1 MKSIKRLFV
10 FALLSVGLNA
20 CFENPKY
27 PVVPQ
32 IEILN
37 DELYFGKSTS
47 EGSDSIVVALR
58 FKDGDG
64 DIGID
69 DSFKDPTF
77 SLEKFYFLYDANE
90 PNILRYTTFEK
101 SNVNYQFKKNNPQ
114 FDLPE
119 FTPPFSCSNWQV
131 KRNVSNQPLDT
142 IYTEFNSDFN
152 NVIIEYLI
160 KQTDGTFKKYDI
172 DEVFLYPDCGDRTL
186 GGGRIPNLS
195 KNVGNPTPL
204 DGKIVWSIK
213 SFGFDAIFSIKVL
226 KLRIYIKDRAL
237 HKSNIVESKEFTL
250 QSIRK

>member
-1 MKSIKRLFV
+1 MKLIKSLFV

-37 DELYFGKSTS
+37 NELYFGKSTS
-47 EGSDSIVVALR
+47 EGFDSIVVALR

-64 DIGID
+64 DIGLD
-69 DSFKDPTF
+69 DSFKDTVF
-77 SLEKFYFLYDANE
+77 SFEKLYFLYKPTE
-90 PNILRYTTFEK
+90 PNTLRYTTFEK

-114 FDLPE
+114 FNLPE

-131 KRNVSNQPLDT
+131 KRNASDQPLDT
-142 IYTEFNSDFN
+142 IYTKFNPDFY

-160 KQTDGTFKKYDI
+160 KQTDGTFKKYDV
-172 DEVFLYPDCGDRTL
+172 DEVFFYPFCGDRTL

-195 KNVGNPTPL
+195 KNVGSPTPL

-213 SFGFDAIFSIKVL
+213 SFGFDALFSIKIL

>member
-1 MKSIKRLFV
+1 MKSIKKLFM

-64 DIGID
+64 DIGLD
-69 DSFKDPTF
+69 NSFKDPTF
-77 SLEKFYFLYDANE
+77 SLEKFYFFYDATRDGFFFSTLAE
-90 PNILRYTTFEK
+90 

-142 IYTEFNSDFN
+142 IYTEFNPDFY

-160 KQTDGTFKKYDI
+160 KQTDGTFKKYDV
-172 DEVFLYPDCGDRTL
+172 DEEFLYPFCGDRTL

-195 KNVGNPTPL
+195 KNVGSPTPL

-213 SFGFDAIFSIKVL
+213 SFGFDAIFSIKIL